1 MTRVRKEE
9 TQTDLKSNKS
19 KRTSKN
25 DSKVLGKRQVD
36 SPNPNSPFSVFS
48 SGSNKVA
55 KYGAAVAS
63 VLAVSIALFG
73 S

>member
-1 MTRVRKEE
+1 
-9 TQTDLKSNKS
+9 
-19 KRTSKN
+19 
-25 DSKVLGKRQVD
+25 
-36 SPNPNSPFSVFS
+36 VFP